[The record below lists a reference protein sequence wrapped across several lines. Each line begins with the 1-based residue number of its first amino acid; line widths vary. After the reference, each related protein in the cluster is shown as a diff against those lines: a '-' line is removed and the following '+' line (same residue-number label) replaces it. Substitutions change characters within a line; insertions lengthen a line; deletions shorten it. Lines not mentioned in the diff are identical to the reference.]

1 MPQKFQLSSDEMA
14 ILEREGLTYRF
25 RSESARIIRDS
36 FGLFEPLGAGKVYC
50 HVIDRATG
58 ADVCIDS
65 GPEHGTAFRN
75 ALDKSRT
82 SLKPLTAAQ
91 AADPRY
97 AKLDEV
103 HGENERLRARLA
115 ELEGSTALADASTR
129 PRPEVS
135 PRKVAGF
142 SKKE

>member
-1 MPQKFQLSSDEMA
+1 MPQKFQLSTDEMSL
-14 ILEREGLTYRF
+14 LERENLTYRF
-25 RSESARIIRDS
+25 RNESAKIVRDS

-50 HVIDRATG
+50 HIVDKVTG
-58 ADVCIDS
+58 EDVCIDS

-97 AKLDEV
+97 ANLDEV
-103 HGENERLRARLA
+103 HGENAALRARLA
-115 ELEGSTALADASTR
+115 ELEGNAALADASTR
-129 PRPEVS
+129 PRPEGS
-135 PRKVAGF
+135 QRKSAGF

>member
-25 RSESARIIRDS
+25 RNESAKIVRDS
-36 FGLFEPLGAGKVYC
+36 FGYFEPMGAGKVYC
-50 HVIDRATG
+50 HVIDKATG
-58 ADVCIDS
+58 EDVCIDS

-97 AKLDEV
+97 ANLDGV
-103 HGENERLRARLA
+103 HSENERLRARLA
-115 ELEGSTALADASTR
+115 ELEGNAALADASTR

-135 PRKVAGF
+135 QRKSAGF
-142 SKKE
+142 AKKE